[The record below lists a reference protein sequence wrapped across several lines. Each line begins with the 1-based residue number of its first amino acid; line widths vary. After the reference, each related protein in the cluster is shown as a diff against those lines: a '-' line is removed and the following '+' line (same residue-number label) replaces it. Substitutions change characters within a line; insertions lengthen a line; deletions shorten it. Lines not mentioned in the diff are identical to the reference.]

1 MTLSLPPFTKA
12 VTWLL
17 GINTGVYLL
26 LLLLMRAQPDVPL
39 FVLDHLAL
47 QPQAVVHGA
56 IWQLVTYGFL
66 HFEFWHWFG
75 NMLGLWMFGSQFE
88 GAWGTRRFVEL
99 YSFGLVGA
107 AITTI
112 AASYAFHILGTPST
126 RTLGASG
133 GVFAILIAFGMLFG
147 EQEIMMIPFPFLIKA
162 KYFVGILIVVTLA
175 FAMSG
180 SGGVAY
186 VAHLGGLL
194 LGYLYVR
201 RGIKPVMSLG
211 LGERYYGARNSY
223 FRWKRRRA
231 AKKFE
236 VDRKSTR
243 LNSSHMSIS
252 YAVFC
257 LKKKNG
263 ICTPGMILATHH
275 LLAKHQKK
283 KVFHANPARC
293 TAFMSI
299 FNAVQQAALT

>member
-17 GINTGVYLL
+17 GINTGIYLL
-26 LLLLMRAQPDVPL
+26 LLLLMRLQPFLPL
-39 FVLDHLAL
+39 WVLDNLAL

-75 NMLGLWMFGSQFE
+75 NMLGLWMFGSAVE
-88 GAWGTRRFVEL
+88 GAWGSRRFVEL
-99 YSFGLVGA
+99 FSIGVVGA

-112 AASYAFHILGTPST
+112 GISYTHLLGSPLT

-133 GVFAILIAFGMLFG
+133 GVFAILMAFGMLFG
-147 EQEIMMIPFPFLIKA
+147 DNEIMMIPFPFLIKA

-194 LGYLYVR
+194 FGWLYVR
-201 RGIKPVMSLG
+201 RGPKPAMVNVESRGALLRDAQFLLPLEAAAG
-211 LGERYYGARNSY
+211 GE
-223 FRWKRRRA
+223 
-231 AKKFE
+231 E
-236 VDRKSTR
+236 
-243 LNSSHMSIS
+243 I
-252 YAVFC
+252 
-257 LKKKNG
+257 
-263 ICTPGMILATHH
+263 
-275 LLAKHQKK
+275 
-283 KVFHANPARC
+283 
-293 TAFMSI
+293 
-299 FNAVQQAALT
+299 

>member
-1 MTLSLPPFTKA
+1 MRRTGEPMTLSLPPFTKA

-112 AASYAFHILGTPST
+112 AASYAHILGNPST

-147 EQEIMMIPFPFLIKA
+147 DQEIMMIPFPFLIKA

-186 VAHLGGLL
+186 VLDEDGTFA
-194 LGYLYVR
+194 
-201 RGIKPVMSLG
+201 
-211 LGERYYGARNSY
+211 
-223 FRWKRRRA
+223 KR
-231 AKKFE
+231 
-236 VDRKSTR
+236 
-243 LNSSHMSIS
+243 
-252 YAVFC
+252 C
-257 LKKKNG
+257 
-263 ICTPGMILATHH
+263 LATFTCG
-275 LLAKHQKK
+275 AESS
-283 KVFHANPARC
+283 R
-293 TAFMSI
+293 
-299 FNAVQQAALT
+299 